1 MPLYCTK
8 GHENPIDGRFC
19 QHCGEPLP
27 SVVSNSILPGMT
39 LGDRYRIVRELG
51 HGGFGRTYLAEDLNR
66 FNEPCVLKE
75 FAPKVQGTYA
85 LQKAS
90 ELFEREAGVLY
101 KLKHP
106 QIPNFRELF
115 RVNQQGNGRL
125 FLVQDYVEGH
135 TYRALLDMRKSQR
148 SRFSE
153 PEVRQILLQILPVLE
168 YIHSLGV
175 IHRDISPDNM
185 ILRASDQ
192 LPILI
197 DFGGVKEVA
206 ATVESEFSET
216 PGMETATIHTRL
228 GKPGYAPDEQMQR
241 GIVFPHSD
249 LYALAATMLV
259 LLTGKQPQEL
269 IDDETLSWNWRRE
282 VNLSPLLGAVLDK
295 MLSRRP
301 GDRYQSASA
310 VLESLSSAH
319 PPTPA
324 PNLPSLQPPTKPPMA
339 PTMVVARAQVPP
351 PPQPIAN
358 PPQAIPNSPQPIPA
372 ANPLPQPISNPQTSN
387 PQISNPQISNPQTA
401 TPKPQSPFLGL
412 VGKTLLVSLLITGA
426 TGIGWW
432 AGNLWIESLS
442 KPGEE
447 TSDTTPS
454 PSSSPPVDQENPS
467 PQFSPEEQARKQQLR
482 DRRQSLGVN
491 YNFYVNWVNE
501 VFWTQNPN
509 QRGRT
514 LGNGSENEQ
523 LREQWDK
530 IATELLDKLDQ
541 TKLPG
546 AERQRLGSYGAA
558 DRDRWKGQVNQQRL
572 SSRALYDLADVAFFQ
587 VFPEQRGK
595 DFLNQ
600 PVGQIWHA
608 IAAEKV
614 KAVQSKEALETIR
627 FAPGAVGKRVSGT
640 LQPGEGKA
648 YIGNFAK
655 DQLLALN
662 FVGSSKL
669 RLSVYPPTTT
679 FPAILEDS
687 TEKTWSGTLPQSG
700 YYEFIVVSE
709 ASQPVDYQLDIGVE
723 NPPAPSP
730 SPSETTTP
738 SPESAETTRP
748 SP

>member
-27 SVVSNSILPGMT
+27 SVVSNTVLPGMT

-115 RVNQQGNGRL
+115 RVNQRGNGRL
-125 FLVQDYVEGH
+125 FLVQDYVEGQ
-135 TYRALLDMRKSQR
+135 TYRALLESRKYQG

-168 YIHSLGV
+168 YIHSMGV
-175 IHRDISPDNM
+175 IHRDIAPDNM

-192 LPILI
+192 LPVLI

-269 IDDETLSWNWRRE
+269 IDDGTLLWNWRRE
-282 VNLSPLLGAVLDK
+282 VNLSPALGAVLDK

-310 VLESLSSAH
+310 VLQSLSSAH
-319 PPTPA
+319 PPTPT
-324 PNLPSLQPPTKPPMA
+324 PNLPPTQPPTKPPMP

-358 PPQAIPNSPQPIPA
+358 SPQPIPTP
-372 ANPLPQPISNPQTSN
+372 NPLPPPTPNPL
-387 PQISNPQISNPQTA
+387 PPP

-412 VGKTLLVSLLITGA
+412 VGKTLVVSLLITGA

-432 AGNLWIESLS
+432 AGNLWIQSLS

-447 TSDTTPS
+447 TSDATPS

-467 PQFSPEEQARKQQLR
+467 SQFSPAEQARKQQLR

-514 LGNGSENEQ
+514 LGNGPENEQ

-530 IATELLDKLDQ
+530 TATELLDKLDQ
-541 TKLPG
+541 AKLPG
-546 AERQRLGSYGAA
+546 AARQRLGSYGAA
-558 DRDRWKGQVNQQRL
+558 DRDRWKGQVNQRNL

-608 IAAEKV
+608 IAGEKV
-614 KAVQSKEALETIR
+614 KAVQSQDALETIR

-648 YIGNFAK
+648 YIGNFSK

-662 FVGSSKL
+662 FTGSSKL
-669 RLSVYPPTTT
+669 RLSLYPPTTT
-679 FPAILEDS
+679 FPPILEDS

-723 NPPAPSP
+723 NPTAPSP
-730 SPSETTTP
+730 EPAETTTP
-738 SPESAETTRP
+738 SP
-748 SP
+748 

>member
-125 FLVQDYVEGH
+125 FLVQDYVEGQ
-135 TYRALLDMRKSQR
+135 TYRAFLDTRKFQR

-153 PEVRQILLQILPVLE
+153 AEVRQILLQILPVLE

-175 IHRDISPDNM
+175 IHRDIAPDNM

-269 IDDETLSWNWRRE
+269 IDGGTLSWNWRRE
-282 VNLSPLLGAVLDK
+282 VNLSPALGAVLDK

-310 VLESLSSAH
+310 VLQSLSSAH
-319 PPTPA
+319 PPTA
-324 PNLPSLQPPTKPPMA
+324 PVPPTQPPTKPPMP
-339 PTMVVARAQVPP
+339 PTMVVARAPIP
-351 PPQPIAN
+351 HPPQPIAN
-358 PPQAIPNSPQPIPA
+358 SPQPIPTP
-372 ANPLPQPISNPQTSN
+372 NPLAPPTPNRQTS
-387 PQISNPQISNPQTA
+387 

-412 VGKTLLVSLLITGA
+412 VGKTLAVSLLITGA

-442 KPGEE
+442 KSGEE
-447 TSDTTPS
+447 TSDATPS

-467 PQFSPEEQARKQQLR
+467 AQFSPAEQARKQQLR

-501 VFWTQNPN
+501 AFWTQNPN

-530 IATELLDKLDQ
+530 TATELLDKLEQ
-541 TKLPG
+541 AKLPG
-546 AERQRLGSYGAA
+546 AARQRLGSYGAA
-558 DRDRWKGQVNQQRL
+558 DRDRWKGQVNQLRL
-572 SSRALYDLADVAFFQ
+572 SSRGLYDLADVAFFQ
-587 VFPEQRGK
+587 IFPEQRGK

-600 PVGQIWHA
+600 PIGQIWHA
-608 IAAEKV
+608 IAGEKV
-614 KAVQSKEALETIR
+614 KAVQSKDALETIR

-648 YIGNFAK
+648 YIGNFGA

-662 FVGSSKL
+662 FSGSSKL
-669 RLSVYPPTTT
+669 RLSLYPPTSTL
-679 FPAILEDS
+679 PPILEDS

-723 NPPAPSP
+723 NPPASPSP
-730 SPSETTTP
+730 SPSATPIP
-738 SPESAETTRP
+738 SPESAETTTP

>member
-27 SVVSNSILPGMT
+27 AVVSNTVLPGMT

-51 HGGFGRTYLAEDLNR
+51 HGGFGRTYLSEDLNR

-115 RVNQQGNGRL
+115 RVNQRGNGRL
-125 FLVQDYVEGH
+125 FLVQDYVEGQ
-135 TYRALLDMRKSQR
+135 TYRALLESRKHQGA
-148 SRFSE
+148 RFSE

-168 YIHSLGV
+168 YIHSMGV
-175 IHRDISPDNM
+175 IHRDIAPDNM
-185 ILRASDQ
+185 ISRASDQ
-192 LPILI
+192 LPVLI

-269 IDDETLSWNWRRE
+269 IDDGTLLWNWRRD
-282 VNLSPLLGAVLDK
+282 VNLSPALGAVLDK

-310 VLESLSSAH
+310 VLQSLSSAH
-319 PPTPA
+319 SPAPAPDLPPT
-324 PNLPSLQPPTKPPMA
+324 QPPTKPPMA
-339 PTMVVARAQVPP
+339 PTMVVARAQIPP
-351 PPQPIAN
+351 PPKAIANSPQPIAN
-358 PPQAIPNSPQPIPA
+358 ATQPIPTP
-372 ANPLPQPISNPQTSN
+372 NPLPPP
-387 PQISNPQISNPQTA
+387 A
-401 TPKPQSPFLGL
+401 PKPQSPFLGL
-412 VGKTLLVSLLITGA
+412 VGKTLVVSLLITGA

-432 AGNLWIESLS
+432 AGNLWIQSLS

-447 TSDTTPS
+447 TSDATPS

-467 PQFSPEEQARKQQLR
+467 SQFSPAEQARKQQLR

-514 LGNGSENEQ
+514 LGNGPENEQ
-523 LREQWDK
+523 LREQWDR

-541 TKLPG
+541 AKLPG
-546 AERQRLGSYGAA
+546 AARQRLGSYGAA
-558 DRDRWKGQVNQQRL
+558 DRDRWKGQVNQRNL
-572 SSRALYDLADVAFFQ
+572 SSRALYDLADVVFFQ
-587 VFPEQRGK
+587 VFPEQRGR

-608 IAAEKV
+608 IAGEKV
-614 KAVQSKEALETIR
+614 KAVQSQEALETIR
-627 FAPGAVGKRVSGT
+627 FASGAVGKRVSGT

-648 YIGNFAK
+648 YIGNFAQN
-655 DQLLALN
+655 QLLAVN
-662 FVGSSKL
+662 FTGSSKL
-669 RLSVYPPTTT
+669 RLSLYPPTST
-679 FPAILEDS
+679 FPPILEDS

-730 SPSETTTP
+730 ESAETTTASPEPAQTTTP
-738 SPESAETTRP
+738 SP
-748 SP
+748 

>member
-125 FLVQDYVEGH
+125 FLVQDYVEGQ
-135 TYRALLDMRKSQR
+135 TYRAFLDSRKSKGA
-148 SRFSE
+148 RFSE
-153 PEVRQILLQILPVLE
+153 AEVRQILLQILPVLE
-168 YIHSLGV
+168 YIHSMGV
-175 IHRDISPDNM
+175 IHRDIAPDNM

-192 LPILI
+192 LPVLI

-241 GIVFPHSD
+241 GIVSPHSD

-282 VNLSPLLGAVLDK
+282 VNLSPTLGAVLDK

-310 VLESLSSAH
+310 VLQSFSSAH
-319 PPTPA
+319 PPTPT
-324 PNLPSLQPPTKPPMA
+324 PNLPPTQPPARPPMP
-339 PTMVVARAQVPP
+339 PTMVVARA
-351 PPQPIAN
+351 PIPN
-358 PPQAIPNSPQPIPA
+358 PPQAIAKSPQPAPTP
-372 ANPLPQPISNPQTSN
+372 NPLPPPTPDLQAP
-387 PQISNPQISNPQTA
+387 

-412 VGKTLLVSLLITGA
+412 VGKTLVVSLLITGA

-432 AGNLWIESLS
+432 AGNLWIQSMS

-447 TSDTTPS
+447 TSDATPS
-454 PSSSPPVDQENPS
+454 PSSAPPVDQENPS
-467 PQFSPEEQARKQQLR
+467 SQFSPAEQARKQQLR

-514 LGNGSENEQ
+514 LGNGSGNEQ

-530 IATELLDKLDQ
+530 IATELLDKLDE

-546 AERQRLGSYGAA
+546 AARQRLGSYGAA
-558 DRDRWKGQVNQQRL
+558 DRDRWKGQVNQLRL
-572 SSRALYDLADVAFFQ
+572 SSRALYDLADAAFFQ
-587 VFPEQRGK
+587 IFPEQRGK
-595 DFLNQ
+595 DFLSQ
-600 PVGQIWHA
+600 PIGQIWHA
-608 IAAEKV
+608 IAGEKV
-614 KAVQSKEALETIR
+614 KAVQSQEALETIR
-627 FAPGAVGKRVSGT
+627 FAPGAVGKRVSST

-648 YIGNFAK
+648 YIGNFGAS
-655 DQLLALN
+655 QLLALN
-662 FVGSSKL
+662 LVGSSKL
-669 RLSVYPPTTT
+669 RLSLYPPISTL
-679 FPAILEDS
+679 PPILEDS

-700 YYEFIVVSE
+700 YYEFIIVSE

-723 NPPAPSP
+723 NPPASP
-730 SPSETTTP
+730 SPLPSATTTPAPEPPQTTTP
-738 SPESAETTRP
+738 SP
-748 SP
+748 